1 MNGSLGNLAY
11 KLAGFCPQQ
20 YSDWKSWMMATL
32 HKITVIWYLHS
43 LHGRTHTHTK
53 KHTCRMSSV
62 EPAWF
67 LLLALTTS
75 VPHCKEKSQLTAKMV
90 SATERCND
98 LEERCEVL
106 MAKKMHGYLWF
117 DGRFGVFGWRDLTL
131 KTCWKMLN
139 LQMHIVADWNS

>member
-1 MNGSLGNLAY
+1 
-11 KLAGFCPQQ
+11 
-20 YSDWKSWMMATL
+20 
-32 HKITVIWYLHS
+32 
-43 LHGRTHTHTK
+43 
-53 KHTCRMSSV
+53 MSSV
-62 EPAWF
+62 EPAVIF
-67 LLLALTTS
+67 AFS
-75 VPHCKEKSQLTAKMV
+75 PDYISEHCKEKSQLTAKMV

-117 DGRFGVFGWRDLTL
+117 DGRFVVFGWRDLTL